1 MDLLH
6 LDGLHNAHSSRRLP
20 WAGVVLRKLFTA
32 AALAAVAALPA
43 GAAPGTPAQIVAQ
56 SLLMPG
62 VTYQRAVEFTPHG
75 PVVLDVVTAPRPD
88 GTLYNLTPVLSNNAV
103 TGTEKLTDM
112 EKDVSASATVVGVN
126 GDFFVPNPGKPN
138 GILMRGGALDTAPLS
153 ARSSLGIG
161 TDGMLTVAQVS
172 FDGTWRGSGQRRQFD
187 LNASPV
193 KGHTTLYTSA
203 WGPETPAESG
213 VAVDVL
219 PAIPSLA
226 PNRVATGVVSQ
237 VGSGGPTPIP
247 PGGAVLVARGN
258 QAAHLT
264 TEAPAG
270 TTIELRPTLTPNW
283 ATMSGAI
290 GGGPLLVSG
299 GKPVFRANESF
310 GDPVLNKRAARSA
323 VGQLSDGRILLVTAE
338 GGGSA
343 YSAGMTNYELAV
355 ALVRLGARTA
365 MGLGTGTSAA
375 MAFDGALLTRATE
388 QPVADALMLSYS
400 GVYVAPLV
408 STTLSPNGDGVD
420 DVQTFAYK
428 LVRPSQVTAT
438 VAGPGNATI
447 TLAQDTE
454 QPGVHTLQ
462 WDGNGAAEG
471 AWRFS
476 VAGTD
481 DLGHATNADRSFA
494 LNDTL
499 GALQVAT
506 RSNGVTATFQLA
518 HPANVTVTIERANG
532 IVVASLLSK
541 KLDTGAQSATWTGR
555 PGSGYRVRVVATN
568 SIGKATLLSPLT
580 SRRS

>member
-1 MDLLH
+1 
-6 LDGLHNAHSSRRLP
+6 
-20 WAGVVLRKLFTA
+20 VLRKLFIA
-32 AALAAVAALPA
+32 AALAAVSALPA
-43 GAAPGTPAQIVAQ
+43 GAAPGAPAQIVAQ

-88 GTLYNLTPVLSNNAV
+88 GSLYTLAPVLSNNAV
-103 TGTEKLTDM
+103 VATEKLTDM
-112 EKDVSASATVVGVN
+112 EKSLSTNATVVGVN
-126 GDFFVPNPGKPN
+126 GDFFAADPGKPT
-138 GILMRGGALDTAPLS
+138 GILMRGGALDTAPAG

-161 TDGMLTVAQVS
+161 TDGTLTVAQVS
-172 FDGTWRGSGQRRQFD
+172 FDGTWRGTGQRRQFD
-187 LNASPV
+187 LNAAPV
-193 KGHTTLYTSA
+193 KGHTTLYTSS
-203 WGPETPAESG
+203 WGPATPAESG

-219 PAIPSLA
+219 SAIPSLL

-237 VGSGGPTPIP
+237 VAAGGPVPIP
-247 PGGAVLVARGN
+247 PGGAVLVARGG
-258 QAAHLT
+258 QAPHLT

-270 TTIELRPTLTPNW
+270 TTIELRPTLTPSWNG
-283 ATMSGAI
+283 MSGAI

-323 VGQLSDGRILLVTAE
+323 VAQLSDGRILLVTVE
-338 GGGSA
+338 GGGSS

-375 MAFDGALLTRATE
+375 MAFDGTLLTRATE
-388 QPVADALMLSYS
+388 QPIADALVLSYS
-400 GVYVAPLV
+400 GVYAAPLV

-420 DVQTFAYK
+420 DVQTFSYK

-438 VAGPGNATI
+438 VAGPNNSTI
-447 TLAQDTE
+447 SLARDSE

-471 AWRFS
+471 PWRFS
-476 VAGTD
+476 ITATD
-481 DLGHATNADRSFA
+481 DAGHSTTADRQFA

-499 GALQVAT
+499 GSLQVTANG
-506 RSNGVTATFQLA
+506 NGVTGAFQLA
-518 HPANVTVTIERANG
+518 HAANVTVTVEKANG
-532 IVVASLLSK
+532 IVVATLLSR
-541 KLDTGAQSATWTGR
+541 KLDAGTQSVTWAGR
-555 PGSGYRVRVVATN
+555 PGSGYRVRVVAAN
-568 SIGKATLLSPLT
+568 SIGKATLLSPIT